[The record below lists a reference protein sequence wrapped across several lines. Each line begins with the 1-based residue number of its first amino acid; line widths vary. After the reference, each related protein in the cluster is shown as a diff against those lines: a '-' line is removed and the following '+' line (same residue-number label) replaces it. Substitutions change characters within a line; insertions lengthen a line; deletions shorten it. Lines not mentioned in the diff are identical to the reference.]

1 MVPGRE
7 VVAVRGPGWRPGDL
21 HPDEVEDLL
30 FEAARRYHHLV
41 AGARPDS
48 VPTTVRLGVEELA
61 YFDGHVDVAG
71 YDHLE
76 LGERIT
82 AGAPDAARFV
92 RGEVEPSWRPRGLQR
107 VVLTDQRLLV
117 LDHGRWVSYRHPSVA
132 EFLPEPAEFVLTVVL
147 HELQPLRLSGPELAS
162 LAVVYASLL
171 YQAEELPR
179 LPGFARFD
187 PETT

>member
-1 MVPGRE
+1 M
-7 VVAVRGPGWRPGDL
+7 RGPGWRPGDM
-21 HPDEVEDLL
+21 HPDEIEDLL

-41 AGARPDS
+41 GGAHPEG
-48 VPTTVRLGVEELA
+48 VPTSLRLDVEEIA
-61 YFDGHVDVAG
+61 YFDGHVDVAR
-71 YDHLE
+71 YDYLE

-82 AGAPDAARFV
+82 AGLLGAPNAVRFL
-92 RGEVEPSWRPRGLQR
+92 RGEVEPSWRPQGLRR

-132 EFLPEPAEFVLTVVL
+132 EFLPEPVDFVVTLVL
-147 HELQPLRLSGPELAS
+147 HDLQPLRLSGPELAS

-187 PETT
+187 PDTT